1 MTRITSRLYRH
12 DEDFQTIL
20 DLMARVRPREHLYDY
35 PVRVD
40 IEENLASGVIRSNT
54 RLWFDGDLPIAWAYV
69 DTYNNLR
76 LELDRQY
83 EDQVGAETIEWCM
96 SCIRKMHGEKGSAAL
111 DASCREDYSARI
123 SFLKQHG
130 FRQLKDT
137 TLYMRRPLSMPIA
150 EPELPPG
157 FIIRP
162 VAGEHEAEA
171 VAAMHRAAFGTENMT
186 TESRLIIMRT
196 SEYDPSLDLIVTA
209 PDGSIAANCI
219 CSLDEERKI
228 GFTDPLSTHPGFQR
242 MGLARA
248 LLLTGLKLLKARG
261 MGSAHLG
268 TSGDNTA
275 MQKAAEAAGFVIE
288 YRTIWF
294 SKEVN

>member
-1 MTRITSRLYRH
+1 MTRITSRLYTH
-12 DEDFQTIL
+12 AEDFQTIL

-54 RLWFDGDLPIAWAYV
+54 RLWFDGELPIVWAYV

-83 EDQVGAETIEWCM
+83 EDRIGAEAIEWCM
-96 SCIRKMHGEKGSAAL
+96 SCIRRRHGEKRSVTL
-111 DASCREDYSARI
+111 DASCREDYIERI

-130 FRQLKDT
+130 FHQLKDT
-137 TLYMRRPLSMPIA
+137 TIHMVRPLSMPIP

-162 VAGEHEAEA
+162 VAGKHEAEA

-186 TESRLIIMRT
+186 TENRLIIMST

-209 PDGSIAANCI
+209 PGGPVAANCI
-219 CSLDEERKI
+219 CSLNEERKV
-228 GFTDPLSTHPGFQR
+228 GFTDPLSTHPSFQR
-242 MGLARA
+242 IGLARA
-248 LLLTGLKLLKARG
+248 LLLAGMRLLKERG
-261 MGSAHLG
+261 MISAQLG
-268 TSGDNTA
+268 TSGDNLA
-275 MQKAAEAAGFVIE
+275 MQKTAESVGFEIE
-288 YRTIWF
+288 STTIWF